1 MIKQLTNF
9 FFQKNIEIIAQ
20 NLYFDKI
27 NQRENDDYQAKNFEL
42 SRFLGNFVIYIPN
55 NSENLW
61 VMLSLLKKFQFQKI
75 HIYLL

>member
-27 NQRENDDYQAKNFEL
+27 NQRENDDYQAKNF
-42 SRFLGNFVIYIPN
+42 
-55 NSENLW
+55 
-61 VMLSLLKKFQFQKI
+61 
-75 HIYLL
+75 